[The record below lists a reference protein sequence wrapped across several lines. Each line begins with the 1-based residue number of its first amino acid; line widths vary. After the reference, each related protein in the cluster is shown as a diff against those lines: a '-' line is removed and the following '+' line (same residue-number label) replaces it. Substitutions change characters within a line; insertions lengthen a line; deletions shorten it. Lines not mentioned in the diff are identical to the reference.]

1 MTLEELKNGM
11 REYFK
16 KYKSQ
21 MTSRER
27 KEFQSAILEV
37 SITKDMSDEPSK
49 EKSDYA
55 IIVGAGYAIRLLG
68 KTEDEAREMYE
79 QAVKEYGDMAVRIYK
94 IYNPYE

>member
-1 MTLEELKNGM
+1 MTLKELKNGM
-11 REYFK
+11 RDYFK

-21 MTSRER
+21 MTSEER

-37 SITKDMSDEPSK
+37 SMTKDLKDEPK

-55 IIVGAGYAIRLLG
+55 IIVGAGYAIRLIG

-79 QAVKEYGDMAVRIYK
+79 QAVKEYKGMSVTIYK
-94 IYNPYE
+94 SFSLYE